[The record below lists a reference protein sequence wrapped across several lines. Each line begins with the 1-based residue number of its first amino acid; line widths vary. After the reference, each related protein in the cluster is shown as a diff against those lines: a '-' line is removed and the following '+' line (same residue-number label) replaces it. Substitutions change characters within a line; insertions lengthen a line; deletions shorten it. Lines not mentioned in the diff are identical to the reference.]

1 MRFNAEKSVYKK
13 LINRVPTHFKMVE
26 YTKTRKF
33 SNNENIFKKTI

>member
-1 MRFNAEKSVYKK
+1 MRFNTEKSVYKK
-13 LINRVPTHFKMVE
+13 LIIRLSTHFKMVE